1 MEAFRKGLRDLG
13 YVEGKNILVEYRYVE
28 GRLDRYPSLA
38 AEFVQL
44 KVDVLVVTN
53 PLSTRAAQ
61 QATKTIPIV
70 MVTTND
76 PVAENVN
83 GLIRRVAGAS
93 IEEIDRVIQE
103 LQTVRD
109 TLINEGKRLDYEFG
123 RYAKLNHMSMT
134 AMKTI
139 ADSLKLPKGSAG

>member
-1 MEAFRKGLRDLG
+1 MSIITRFRGQSGPEQYAPPDQRPPKKLNDIDQA
-13 YVEGKNILVEYRYVE
+13 VN
-28 GRLDRYPSLA
+28 A
-38 AEFVQL
+38 AEDQ
-44 KVDVLVVTN
+44 
-53 PLSTRAAQ
+53 TRELLPRQ
-61 QATKTIPIV
+61 QRSETDDP
-70 MVTTND
+70 TND